1 MIRKISSIVIA
12 IVATLGMSAHSA
24 NAAGPSSSDAPSCLS
39 FNGTM
44 KSCDVHQEAATAVC
58 EQFGYDSFVADLMPA
73 FGTWSYVGSTP
84 PYSPVASYEIHICGY
99 SYELPAFSAAVQQAW
114 KSFNSERVTIVANTA
129 IQEQQLMAAFASTTF
144 GSSHRLSS
152 INLHLL
158 YPGGIANVANDVSNT
173 SSSIIGS
180 AVKVSMLAMDQPACS
195 IVNAACVVYTDPAVT
210 CGTGLTA
217 FVFEAV
223 LGNGRL
229 DHIGIQAPYGPANRL
244 TVESCGADINAFA
257 SSMTSHWPAIDASRT
272 ARGLIASS
280 CNVLTHNVID
290 AIGNDPVF
298 QGHSIYV
305 DAFLGRFEYC
315 GVSTQA

>member
-180 AVKVSMLAMDQPACS
+180 KVKASVVISMLAMDQPACVVS
-195 IVNAACVVYTDPAVT
+195 NASCTIYANPSGSGFVVEID
-210 CGTGLTA
+210 
-217 FVFEAV
+217 

-229 DHIGIQAPYGPANRL
+229 DHIGQVPYVPVNRL
-244 TVESCGADINAFA
+244 LLKATGFSDPAPFVAAVQNVWNA
-257 SSMTSHWPAIDASRT
+257 WDAQRT
-272 ARGLIASS
+272 ARGLIITNTAALQAEFNGIAANDSFLS
-280 CNVLTHNVID
+280 THTVT
-290 AIGNDPVF
+290 V
-298 QGHSIYV
+298 S
-305 DAFLGRFEYC
+305 AFLGTY
-315 GVSTQA
+315 QAP